1 MTERPIISPAQ
12 GIVVRELCPAPEV
25 ESCFLR
31 YRELPY
37 CLLLDSALRNPELG
51 RYSFLMAD
59 PFAIHCLEEPPQLA
73 GQSDPFAPI
82 SEHLRK
88 YASPTLPEL
97 PPFQGGVAGL
107 LSYELG
113 RDFESLPIPEFDWQV
128 CPRLLLGSYDV
139 VLAWDHVQNRAWLIS
154 QGWPET
160 DPTRRQARAEARLLM
175 FEQLLALPF
184 EEVAAVSN
192 AWPAQIK
199 RPIPEIK
206 KSVRAANVPCV
217 ETHLPGVSSNFSR
230 AEYEVAVERV
240 RKYIRAGDVFQVN
253 LAQCLT
259 VPQTEPAWQTYLRLR
274 QRNPATFGGY
284 FDGGPWQLLS
294 ASPERFLQVRDR
306 AVETRPIKGTRPRTA
321 WPEANLFHGDD
332 LLASDKDR
340 AENIMIVDLLRN
352 DLSQVCEP
360 DSVQV
365 PELCRLER
373 YEYVQHLVSVVRGQL
388 ALGKSVWDLFRAAWP
403 GGSITGAPKLR
414 AMEIITEL
422 ERLARGPYCGSLI
435 YHGFDGSTDSNLLI
449 RTIVTG
455 GDECSFSVGGGIT
468 LASEPVHEYAETWHK
483 AAGMLQALGIN

>member
-1 MTERPIISPAQ
+1 MTDRPIITVAP
-12 GIVVRELCPAPEV
+12 GIVVRELCPAPDV

-31 YRELPY
+31 FRELPY

-51 RYSFLMAD
+51 RYSFLCAD
-59 PFAIHCLEEPPQLA
+59 PFAIHQHQEGSSHAEKD
-73 GQSDPFAPI
+73 DPFEPLRQ
-82 SEHLRK
+82 HLSQF
-88 YASPTLPEL
+88 ASPTIPEL

-113 RDFESLPIPEFDWQV
+113 REFETLPVPKFDQQV

-139 VLAWDHVQNRAWLIS
+139 VLAWDHAQNRAWLIS
-154 QGWPET
+154 QGWPEVA
-160 DPTRRQARAEARLLM
+160 PTQRQARAQARLTT
-175 FEQLLALPF
+175 FEELLALPL
-184 EEVAAVSN
+184 EEVAAVSK
-192 AWPAQIK
+192 AWPRQVPQPLPEAK
-199 RPIPEIK
+199 HHIPTT
-206 KSVRAANVPCV
+206 SAPRV
-217 ETHLPGVSSNFSR
+217 ETHLQGVSSNFSR
-230 AEYEVAVERV
+230 VDYEASVERV
-240 RKYIRAGDVFQVN
+240 REYIRAGDVFQVN

-259 VPQTEPAWQTYLRLR
+259 VLQTEPAWQTYSRLR

-284 FDGGPWQLLS
+284 FDAGTWQLLS

-352 DLSQVCEP
+352 DLSRVCDP
-360 DSVQV
+360 DSVHV

-373 YEYVQHLVSVVRGQL
+373 YEYVQHLVSVVQGRL
-388 ALGKSVWDLFRAAWP
+388 AAGKTVWDLFRDAWP

-422 ERLARGPYCGSLI
+422 EQLARGPYCGSLI
-435 YHGFDGSTDSNLLI
+435 YHGFDGAADSNLLI
-449 RTIVTG
+449 RTIVTSG
-455 GDECSFSVGGGIT
+455 GECCFSVGGGIT
-468 LASEPVHEYAETWHK
+468 LASEPALEYAETWHK
-483 AAGMLQALGIN
+483 ATGLLQALGIN